1 MLRIKKVRQIDM
13 FFLLVMI
20 AYAFDFGN
28 IKYAIAWCFSAVYFL
43 GNGMYER
50 HKWRG
55 IGKNYLLIL
64 KGITILFV
72 ITAILQIANGFN
84 SYAINEAIYYYTPLL
99 LVIVYSQFSDAEEIE
114 SIMNYLFAL
123 YIIVFLKNFSEQLTL
138 ANIRSISF
146 VDSYSPFESELAFV
160 FLIFECFY
168 LYSGKK
174 TNAILSLI
182 LCVLSFKRICM
193 IVAISFFL
201 FSKHLVKRKNID
213 KKIIILVT
221 AFFVVVP
228 IITCMMLNSQFEAWF
243 YHTFHVT
250 LYEATLSRSSR
261 IEAVMNSGQIKYGL
275 GSVTTYLTKY
285 LKKL

>member
-43 GNGMYER
+43 GNRMYER

-99 LVIVYSQFSDAEEIE
+99 LVI
-114 SIMNYLFAL
+114 
-123 YIIVFLKNFSEQLTL
+123 
-138 ANIRSISF
+138 
-146 VDSYSPFESELAFV
+146 
-160 FLIFECFY
+160 
-168 LYSGKK
+168 
-174 TNAILSLI
+174 
-182 LCVLSFKRICM
+182 ICQ
-193 IVAISFFL
+193 S
-201 FSKHLVKRKNID
+201 
-213 KKIIILVT
+213 
-221 AFFVVVP
+221 
-228 IITCMMLNSQFEAWF
+228 
-243 YHTFHVT
+243 
-250 LYEATLSRSSR
+250 
-261 IEAVMNSGQIKYGL
+261 
-275 GSVTTYLTKY
+275 
-285 LKKL
+285 